1 MAQQVAPRTAEELKD
16 VVAWAAAEETPL
28 EIQGAG
34 SKRGYGRPVEA
45 ETLVALD
52 GLSGIG
58 LYEPA
63 ELVMSAKAGTPLAEI
78 EELLAENQQQ
88 LAFEPPDYG
97 ALLGGPPGRATIGG
111 VLACN
116 LSGPRRIKAGAA
128 RDHFLGVHAV
138 TGRGDLIKSGGRVVK
153 NVTGYDLCKL
163 FAGSFGTLVAMTEV
177 TFKVLP
183 APEDARTLVLS
194 APDRTAALAALRIA
208 MASAYDVAGAAYL
221 PAAAAGRATVA
232 MLRAAASDLALVR
245 LEGQAPSV
253 RYRADRLKALLGGNG
268 AIEELDVADGA
279 AVWREVRDVALL
291 PKNAPLWRISVP
303 PAGGAPFLDALE
315 RELELDWLADW
326 AGGLLWLCVRDGD
339 DGGARSIRG
348 ALAAPGGHATLVRA
362 STGLRATV
370 PVFQPQEPALARLSA
385 RVKASFDPKR
395 ILNPGRMY
403 PDA

>member
-1 MAQQVAPRTAEELKD
+1 
-16 VVAWAAAEETPL
+16 
-28 EIQGAG
+28 
-34 SKRGYGRPVEA
+34 
-45 ETLVALD
+45 
-52 GLSGIG
+52 
-58 LYEPA
+58 
-63 ELVMSAKAGTPLAEI
+63 
-78 EELLAENQQQ
+78 
-88 LAFEPPDYG
+88 
-97 ALLGGPPGRATIGG
+97 
-111 VLACN
+111 
-116 LSGPRRIKAGAA
+116 
-128 RDHFLGVHAV
+128 
-138 TGRGDLIKSGGRVVK
+138 
-153 NVTGYDLCKL
+153 
-163 FAGSFGTLVAMTEV
+163 
-177 TFKVLP
+177 
-183 APEDARTLVLS
+183 
-194 APDRTAALAALRIA
+194 
-208 MASAYDVAGAAYL
+208 
-221 PAAAAGRATVA
+221 
-232 MLRAAASDLALVR
+232 
-245 LEGQAPSV
+245 V

-362 STGLRATV
+362 SAELRATV